1 MTSKERAALR
11 GQANSLNVLFQVG
24 KGGISENLIEETNDA
39 LKARELI
46 KLRVLTETSPVSAR
60 EAAEEIASK
69 TASEVVQVIGGV
81 MVLYKYNPELHKKA
95 AVKKAPAKKSVEKK
109 RSTEQKN
116 PRLRIKRAETNV
128 LPGALPQRIND
139 EAYRHFR
146 RQLRSRPFG
155 TREICEF
162 YMR

>member
-24 KGGISENLIEETNDA
+24 KGGISENLIEETKDA

-95 AVKKAPAKKSVEKK
+95 AVKKAPAKKTVEKK
-109 RSTEQKN
+109 KIYRAKKSPFEDKKG
-116 PRLRIKRAETNV
+116 RDKRITGHSAAKDKR
-128 LPGALPQRIND
+128 
-139 EAYRHFR
+139 
-146 RQLRSRPFG
+146 
-155 TREICEF
+155 
-162 YMR
+162 

>member
-60 EAAEEIASK
+60 EAAEEIAAK
-69 TASEVVQVIGGV
+69 TASDVVQVIGGV

-95 AVKKAPAKKSVEKK
+95 AVKKAPTKKTVEKKKTYRAKKSPFEDKK
-109 RSTEQKN
+109 GRDKRITGRSAAKD
-116 PRLRIKRAETNV
+116 KR
-128 LPGALPQRIND
+128 
-139 EAYRHFR
+139 
-146 RQLRSRPFG
+146 
-155 TREICEF
+155 
-162 YMR
+162 